1 MEISTGTSDLLIG
14 RLNEGRLDVVIGRM
28 LTLPPR
34 DYVFRPIGDE
44 ALSVIAAVDHP
55 LAGRARVSFEALREY
70 PWILQPQGSPMRDV
84 IEQEFRSHDAT
95 TPPGLIESASILT
108 TTNLAMKS
116 TMLGVIPES
125 VASRYAAHGLLA
137 ILPYQIRHALTAFGS
152 IVPRDRPLSAPAR
165 HFVELL
171 HEAGAAA

>member
-1 MEISTGTSDLLIG
+1 
-14 RLNEGRLDVVIGRM
+14 
-28 LTLPPR
+28 
-34 DYVFRPIGDE
+34 
-44 ALSVIAAVDHP
+44 
-55 LAGRARVSFEALREY
+55 
-70 PWILQPQGSPMRDV
+70 MRDV
-84 IEQEFRSHDAT
+84 IEQEFRSHDAA

-165 HFVELL
+165 HSSSCCTRRARRPRPALERVQT
-171 HEAGAAA
+171 GNGSWAARPAAITARRLPWAWASDRP

>member
-1 MEISTGTSDLLIG
+1 
-14 RLNEGRLDVVIGRM
+14 
-28 LTLPPR
+28 
-34 DYVFRPIGDE
+34 
-44 ALSVIAAVDHP
+44 
-55 LAGRARVSFEALREY
+55 
-70 PWILQPQGSPMRDV
+70 MRDV
-84 IEQEFRSHDAT
+84 IEQEFRSHDAA

>member
-1 MEISTGTSDLLIG
+1 
-14 RLNEGRLDVVIGRM
+14 
-28 LTLPPR
+28 
-34 DYVFRPIGDE
+34 
-44 ALSVIAAVDHP
+44 
-55 LAGRARVSFEALREY
+55 
-70 PWILQPQGSPMRDV
+70 MRDV